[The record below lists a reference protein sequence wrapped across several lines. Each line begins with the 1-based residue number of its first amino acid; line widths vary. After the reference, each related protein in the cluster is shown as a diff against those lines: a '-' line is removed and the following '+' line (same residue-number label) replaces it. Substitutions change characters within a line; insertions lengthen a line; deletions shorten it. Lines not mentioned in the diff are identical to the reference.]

1 MCNSDYINLTQ
12 ITGKPPQT
20 TYPFKTTPRWLSCK
34 HLNDCATKA
43 PNINSKII
51 TCTFIKCSPNN
62 LQHKNVLV
70 WLADCAMLRPL
81 ILQEGITVSNV
92 EPRKTDVKLRISS
105 HKYILPWQQWMVIL
119 KGNWFFGSK
128 KINSTKIQVPLNTTI
143 SFKHQEHLCNHINYA
158 DD

>member
-1 MCNSDYINLTQ
+1 MCISDYINLTQ

-70 WLADCAMLRPL
+70 WLADCTMLRHL
-81 ILQEGITVSNV
+81 ILQEGITGSNV

-105 HKYILPWQQWMVIL
+105 HKYILPWWQWMVIL
-119 KGNWFFGSK
+119 RGNWFFGSK
-128 KINSTKIQVPLNTTI
+128 KINSTKSFLKYNHLIQVSRT
-143 SFKHQEHLCNHINYA
+143 SV
-158 DD
+158 